1 MAKRFLGF
9 TPEQRGKI
17 LPELAG
23 MQEDEQRKVIASNP
37 AYQQKLGNATEQA
50 MRILNPEPVKARG
63 GMFMPEAQLISQ
75 LDPNQIQKLQDANSG
90 VADNFV
96 RPGNTSGQMGT
107 LNPATGA
114 IQPLTPQQL
123 QMLQQNANIDPNKI
137 QQQILP
143 NSLINTEATELQGTP
158 IDMQFGPAINQPMIA
173 DQDITNRFRREQ
185 QSPSQGQIDLDAAQK
200 AASDAMAA
208 VQAARDAQAAD
219 PSNQDLVKALQ
230 EQEAAL
236 TRAQEGL
243 GVAQQRFKTTEM
255 PSNVEMTT
263 AAVTDPESL
272 VTPTEVAKV
281 ETDDKQVIAEGTG
294 QVTGPAP
301 TATVTTAETA
311 APVVAPEK
319 TPAPTVEATTVSDEI
334 NATLDKLTAAT
345 GLPSDEAL
353 AKAATMKPEEL
364 AQLGLDAAQITAAQT
379 VKAPD
384 ARKLEEGEMIE
395 GATVDMERV
404 RKETNFEA
412 ATGAP
417 SSDATVQ
424 GQLTGLM
431 EDFEGKEPP
440 AWAAGAMRA
449 ASAQMAARGLSSS
462 SIAGQAIVQ
471 AAMESA
477 IPIASQDAKTA
488 ASFELQN
495 LSNKQQSAM
504 FAAQQRAEFLNLE
517 FNQEF
522 QTRVA
527 NAAKISDIANM
538 NFTAEQQIALEN
550 ARMAQSVDLAN
561 LDAANAK
568 VLSDAAAMS
577 QLDMTNLNNRQQ
589 AQVQQANAFLQMDM
603 KNLDNEQQ
611 TSVFKTQQRANALLS
626 DQAAENAAKQFNASS
641 EIQVQ
646 QFYDNLS
653 ASLGMFNSEQTNAQ
667 NRFNAGET
675 NAVEQFNKK
684 MLDQRQQFNATNQLI
699 IEQANASW
707 YQSVATM
714 DTAAQNEAN
723 RADAAAATNMTA
735 LAFSAMMQET
745 RDMMSYAWQAANN
758 DADRATQLAIAQM
771 QSDDAKQAAS
781 ASKSSGFWGAI
792 GNFASS
798 AIEGYMYGKAKG
810 S

>member
-63 GMFMPEAQLISQ
+63 GMFMPGAQLISQ
-75 LDPNQIQKLQDANSG
+75 IDPNQIQKLQEANSG
-90 VADNFV
+90 VTDSFV
-96 RPGNTSGQMGT
+96 RPEYNFNRPSFDIADT
-107 LNPATGA
+107 
-114 IQPLTPQQL
+114 LTPTQL
-123 QMLQQNANIDPNKI
+123 EELQASQLAG
-137 QQQILP
+137 
-143 NSLINTEATELQGTP
+143 QGTP

-173 DQDITNRFRREQ
+173 DQDVTNRFNREQ
-185 QSPSQGQIDLDAAQK
+185 PQTPSQGQIDLDAARK
-200 AASDAMAA
+200 ATREAMSA
-208 VQAARDAQAAD
+208 VQAAKDAQAAD

-230 EQEAAL
+230 DKEAAL

-243 GVAQQRFKTTEM
+243 GAAQEMYKTTEVKSAAEM
-255 PSNVEMTT
+255 VGNIQKDPMSTVEKADVEKITT
-263 AAVTDPESL
+263 TDEQLIDKDAAKI
-272 VTPTEVAKV
+272 TEPVAK
-281 ETDDKQVIAEGTG
+281 TD
-294 QVTGPAP
+294 VTLAD
-301 TATVTTAETA
+301 VS
-311 APVVAPEK
+311 APVATPEK
-319 TPAPTVEATTVSDEI
+319 TPAPTIEATKVTEEVQSTI
-334 NATLDKLTAAT
+334 DKLTAAT

-462 SIAGQAIVQ
+462 SMAGQAIVQ

-538 NFTAEQQIALEN
+538 NFTAEQQVALEN
-550 ARMAQSVDLAN
+550 ARLAQSVDLAN

-603 KNLDNEQQ
+603 KNLDNEQS
-611 TSVFKTQQRANALLS
+611 TSIFKTQQITNAMLT
-626 DQAAENAAKQFNASS
+626 DAAAENAAKQFNATN
-641 EIQVQ
+641 ETQVQ

-653 ASLGMFNSEQTNAQ
+653 ATVALQNNEQINAQ
-667 NRFNAGET
+667 ARFNAGEA
-675 NAVEQFNKK
+675 NAVALHNSKMLEAREQFNAANS
-684 MLDQRQQFNATNQLI
+684 LV
-699 IEQANASW
+699 IEQANAQW
-707 YQSVATM
+707 YQQVATA
-714 DTAAQNEAN
+714 DTAAINEAN
-723 RADAAAATNMTA
+723 RTAAAAANDMTQ
-735 LAFSAMMQET
+735 LAFNAAMQET
-745 RDMMSYAWQAANN
+745 RDLMSYAWQTANN
-758 DADRATQLAIAQM
+758 DADRATQMALGKLSANA
-771 QSDDAKQAAS
+771 SAAS
-781 ASKSSGFWGAI
+781 AKASVSNGMWGAL
-792 GNFASS
+792 GTFA
-798 AIEGYMYGKAKG
+798 AAFVRRGT
-810 S
+810 

>member
-50 MRILNPEPVKARG
+50 MRILNPEPVKANEGMYVRG
-63 GMFMPEAQLISQ
+63 YAEGGQAS
-75 LDPNQIQKLQDANSG
+75 LDS
-90 VADNFV
+90 
-96 RPGNTSGQMGT
+96 
-107 LNPATGA
+107 
-114 IQPLTPQQL
+114 
-123 QMLQQNANIDPNKI
+123 
-137 QQQILP
+137 
-143 NSLINTEATELQGTP
+143 
-158 IDMQFGPAINQPMIA
+158 
-173 DQDITNRFRREQ
+173 
-185 QSPSQGQIDLDAAQK
+185 AQK
-200 AASDAMAA
+200 RVSDAMAA
-208 VQAARDAQAAD
+208 LQAARDAQAANPED
-219 PSNQDLVKALQ
+219 TSLVERVNEK
-230 EQEAAL
+230 EAAL
-236 TRAQEGL
+236 TRAQEAL
-243 GVAQQRFKTTEM
+243 TTAQTQFKTTEM
-255 PSNVEMTT
+255 PSNVEMT
-263 AAVTDPESL
+263 ASAVTDPESL
-272 VTPTEVAKV
+272 VTPTDVSKV
-281 ETDDKQVIAEGTG
+281 DTDDDKQTIAEGTG

-301 TATVTTAETA
+301 TATVTTAGTA

-319 TPAPTVEATTVSDEI
+319 TLAPTVEATTVSDEI
-334 NATLDKLTAAT
+334 NTTLDKLTAAT

-417 SSDATVQ
+417 STDATVQ

-527 NAAKISDIANM
+527 NAAKISDIANI

-550 ARMAQSVDLAN
+550 ARLAQSVDLAN

-667 NRFNAGET
+667 NRFNAGEA

-684 MLDQRQQFNATNQLI
+684 MLDQREQFNATNQLI

-707 YQSVATM
+707 YQSVATI

-745 RDMMSYAWQAANN
+745 RDIMSYAWQAANN
-758 DADRATQLAIAQM
+758 DADRATQLAIAQLS
-771 QSDDAKQAAS
+771 SDDAKQAAS
-781 ASKSSGFWGAI
+781 ASKSAGFWGAI
-792 GNFASS
+792 GNFGS
-798 AIEGYMYGKAKG
+798 AVIEGYIKRSVPALPTTTG
-810 S
+810 SQ

>member
-63 GMFMPEAQLISQ
+63 GMFMPGGQLISQ
-75 LDPNQIQKLQDANSG
+75 LDPNQIQKLQEANSG
-90 VADNFV
+90 TADNFV
-96 RPGNTSGQMGT
+96 RPGTISEQLGT
-107 LNPATGA
+107 
-114 IQPLTPQQL
+114 
-123 QMLQQNANIDPNKI
+123 
-137 QQQILP
+137 
-143 NSLINTEATELQGTP
+143 IN
-158 IDMQFGPAINQPMIA
+158 PAINQPMIA
-173 DQDITNRFRREQ
+173 DQDVTNRFNRDRQ
-185 QSPSQGQIDLDAAQK
+185 PPSQGQMDLDAAQK
-200 AASDAMAA
+200 TASDAMAA
-208 VQAARDAQAAD
+208 VQAAREAQAAD

-301 TATVTTAETA
+301 TATATTAETA
-311 APVVAPEK
+311 APVVSPEK

-417 SSDATVQ
+417 STDATVQ

-667 NRFNAGET
+667 NRFNAGEA

-758 DADRATQLAIAQM
+758 DADRATNLAIAQM

-781 ASKSSGFWGAI
+781 ASKSAGFWGAM
-792 GNFASS
+792 GNFGS
-798 AIEGYMYGKAKG
+798 AVIEGYIKRG
-810 S
+810 

>member
-63 GMFMPEAQLISQ
+63 GMFMPGGQLISQ
-75 LDPNQIQKLQDANSG
+75 LDPNKIQQLQDANSG

-96 RPGNTSGQMGT
+96 RPEDNANSSSFLVENGDIAST
-107 LNPATGA
+107 
-114 IQPLTPQQL
+114 LTPKQL
-123 QMLQQNANIDPNKI
+123 
-137 QQQILP
+137 
-143 NSLINTEATELQGTP
+143 EELSGTP
-158 IDMQFGPAINQPMIA
+158 IDMQFGPATNQPMIA
-173 DQDITNRFRREQ
+173 DQDVTNRFNREQ
-185 QSPSQGQIDLDAAQK
+185 QPPSQGQIDLDAAQK

-219 PSNQDLVKALQ
+219 PSNEDLVKALQ

-243 GVAQQRFKTTEM
+243 TVAQQRFKTTEM
-255 PSNVEMTT
+255 PSNVEMTS

-417 SSDATVQ
+417 STDATVQ

-431 EDFEGKEPP
+431 QDFEGKEPP

-462 SIAGQAIVQ
+462 SMAGQAIVQ

-550 ARMAQSVDLAN
+550 ARLAQSVDLAN

-667 NRFNAGET
+667 NRFNAGEA

-781 ASKSSGFWGAI
+781 ASKSAGFWGAI

-798 AIEGYMYGKAKG
+798 AIEGYMYGKATG
-810 S
+810 SSKLPTG

>member
-50 MRILNPEPVKARG
+50 MRILNPEPVKANEGVYVRG
-63 GMFMPEAQLISQ
+63 YAQGGQ
-75 LDPNQIQKLQDANSG
+75 AKLDS
-90 VADNFV
+90 
-96 RPGNTSGQMGT
+96 
-107 LNPATGA
+107 
-114 IQPLTPQQL
+114 
-123 QMLQQNANIDPNKI
+123 
-137 QQQILP
+137 
-143 NSLINTEATELQGTP
+143 
-158 IDMQFGPAINQPMIA
+158 
-173 DQDITNRFRREQ
+173 
-185 QSPSQGQIDLDAAQK
+185 AQK
-200 AASDAMAA
+200 RVSDAMAA
-208 VQAARDAQAAD
+208 LQAARDAQAAN
-219 PSNQDLVKALQ
+219 PQDTSLVERVNDKQ
-230 EQEAAL
+230 AAL
-236 TRAQEGL
+236 TRAQEAL
-243 GVAQQRFKTTEM
+243 TTAQTQFKTTEM
-255 PSNVEMTT
+255 PSNVEMTS

-272 VTPTEVAKV
+272 VTPTDVAKV

-319 TPAPTVEATTVSDEI
+319 TPAPTVEATTVSKEI
-334 NATLDKLTAAT
+334 DATLDKLTAAT

-417 SSDATVQ
+417 STDATVQ

-527 NAAKISDIANM
+527 NAAKISDIANI

-550 ARMAQSVDLAN
+550 ARLAQSVDLAN

-667 NRFNAGET
+667 NRFNAGEA

-684 MLDQRQQFNATNQLI
+684 MLDQREQFNATNQLI

-745 RDMMSYAWQAANN
+745 RDIMSYAWQAANN
-758 DADRATQLAIAQM
+758 DADRATQLAIAQLS
-771 QSDDAKQAAS
+771 SDDAKQAAS
-781 ASKSSGFWGAI
+781 ASKSAGFWGAI
-792 GNFASS
+792 GNFGS
-798 AIEGYMYGKAKG
+798 AVIEGYIRRSVPVPTTTTG
-810 S
+810 SQ

>member
-50 MRILNPEPVKARG
+50 MRILNPKPIKANEGVYVRG
-63 GMFMPEAQLISQ
+63 F
-75 LDPNQIQKLQDANSG
+75 NQG
-90 VADNFV
+90 
-96 RPGNTSGQMGT
+96 GQ
-107 LNPATGA
+107 A
-114 IQPLTPQQL
+114 
-123 QMLQQNANIDPNKI
+123 
-137 QQQILP
+137 
-143 NSLINTEATELQGTP
+143 S
-158 IDMQFGPAINQPMIA
+158 
-173 DQDITNRFRREQ
+173 
-185 QSPSQGQIDLDAAQK
+185 LDAAQQRV
-200 AASDAMAA
+200 SDAMAA
-208 VQAARDAQAAD
+208 LQTARDAQAANPED
-219 PSNQDLVKALQ
+219 ESLVEAINTKQ
-230 EQEAAL
+230 AAL
-236 TRAQEGL
+236 TRAQESL
-243 GVAQQRFKTTEM
+243 TTAQTQFKTTEM
-255 PSNVEMTT
+255 PSNVEMTS

-364 AQLGLDAAQITAAQT
+364 AQLGLSAAQITAAQT

-417 SSDATVQ
+417 STDATVQ

-577 QLDMTNLNNRQQ
+577 QLDMANLNNRQQ

-758 DADRATQLAIAQM
+758 DADRATNLAIAQM

-781 ASKSSGFWGAI
+781 ASKSAGFWSAI
-792 GNFASS
+792 GNFGS
-798 AIEGYMYGKAKG
+798 AVIEGYIKRSVPVSPTTTG
-810 S
+810 SG